1 MNQMTSERLGELGY
15 QNKFQFGSRVETQCG
30 KKGVVNFNSS
40 GIDLC
45 RVYYTDLDENGKKIT
60 KSIETK
66 ISTCR
71 LLTLEEA
78 VNI

>member
-1 MNQMTSERLGELGY
+1 MDQMTIEKLKELGY
-15 QNKFQFGSRVETQCG
+15 QNKIQFGSRVETECG
-30 KKGVVNFNSS
+30 KRGIVNFNSS

-45 RVYYTDLDENGKKIT
+45 RVYYDTPEDKECRV
-60 KSIETK
+60 KSIKTK
-66 ISTCR
+66 MSTCR